1 MANNIIPF
9 IRFTALEN
17 VEFVGF
23 TSIVG
28 ITNMV
33 TIPSGDDAFESNQST
48 IGCQL
53 GDGRWII
60 VVWKHSEDRSS
71 AYPAYYSTLWNCP
84 VPIAAIQIGYD
95 FERIAS
101 SDMDSIKKQIEQW
114 LPHLTDEEL
123 AADVS
128 KVINGETN

>member
-1 MANNIIPF
+1 MANIIPF

-23 TSIVG
+23 SSIVG
-28 ITNMV
+28 ITNIV
-33 TIPSGDDAFESNQST
+33 TIQTGYDDLES

-60 VVWKHSEDRSS
+60 VVWNRDEDRST
-71 AYPAYYSTLWNCP
+71 AYPAYYSELSNGVASISAP
-84 VPIAAIQIGYD
+84 NIEYELEQID
-95 FERIAS
+95 
-101 SDMDSIKKQIEQW
+101 SDKDSIKKQVEQW

-123 AADVS
+123 VSDVS
-128 KVINGETN
+128 NAINGETN

>member
-1 MANNIIPF
+1 MANIIPF

-28 ITNMV
+28 ITNIV
-33 TIPSGDDAFESNQST
+33 TIPTGYDDLES

-60 VVWKHSEDRSS
+60 VVWNRSEDQST
-71 AYPAYYSTLWNCP
+71 AYPAYYSELSNSVASISAP
-84 VPIAAIQIGYD
+84 NIEYELEQID
-95 FERIAS
+95 S
-101 SDMDSIKKQIEQW
+101 SNTDSVKKQVEQW

-128 KVINGETN
+128 KAINGETNHG